1 MCHRVNAENA
11 TRCDCAYEFGQPVD
25 NVLELLRDQHTRT
38 WITLVFSILALAA
51 SLVGLFFLPFF
62 GMFLFGGTFLWTG
75 RMARKLW
82 ITRASLKQL
91 GDRKLPEARLL
102 KD

>member
-11 TRCDCAYEFGQPVD
+11 TRCDCGYEFGQPVEA
-25 NVLELLRDQHTRT
+25 VIELLRDQHTRT
-38 WITLVFSILALAA
+38 WITLVFSFLAFAA
-51 SLVGLFFLPFF
+51 SVVGLLFQPFF
-62 GMFLFGGTFLWTG
+62 AVFLIGGTFLWTG
-75 RMARKLW
+75 RMFRKLW
-82 ITRASLKQL
+82 ITRASLRQL